1 MPVLWQPNYLK
12 FLNLFKELYSRCNA
26 HPKVSSKS
34 ASQLQPLPFPGGFIY
49 LQKMSKQ
56 LIVIIP

>member
-26 HPKVSSKS
+26 HPMVSSKS
-34 ASQLQPLPFPGGFIY
+34 ASQLPSSLGGFIY